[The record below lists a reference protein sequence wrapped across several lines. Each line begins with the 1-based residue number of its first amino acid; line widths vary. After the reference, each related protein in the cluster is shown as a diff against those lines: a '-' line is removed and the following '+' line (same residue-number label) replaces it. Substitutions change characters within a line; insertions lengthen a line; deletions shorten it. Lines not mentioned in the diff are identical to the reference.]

1 MGRRCQ
7 TAIALKVDGFELAG
21 CDRPL
26 IGRGDAR
33 ELLYP
38 FAQPAQ
44 LIVGKGCQAG
54 AHAVFSAG

>member
-1 MGRRCQ
+1 MGSCRQ
-7 TAIALKVDGFELAG
+7 AAIALEVDGLELAG
-21 CDRPL
+21 CDGPL
-26 IGRGDAR
+26 VGRGSAR

-44 LIVGKGCQAG
+44 FIVGEECQAG